1 MAEGQTI
8 EIRLGDVCSVSFE
21 DGSDMLLD
29 LYPNSNGD
37 YFTTTPC
44 NMNSGIDS
52 NCVLERADYN
62 ECFDYSLS
70 LKGPP
75 ICPTLPISN
84 DSFCPSVQAP
94 VTCNGGA
101 CNYTNP
107 CEAGRF
113 GFDANDCVAIENSG
127 EVCPFVV
134 TCGLNNCTY
143 TNECEAGNVGFNA
156 EDCVRIED
164 PGEDVCPFVNPLDG
178 NDQCNTP
185 GLACDYDQECCCG
198 ECFPSL
204 KCVCGDSLTF
214 NCFFTEACLNADCS
228 GTGDPEDACPSIPD
242 DPSAVCP
249 AVQAPVTCGPNNCTY
264 TNECE
269 AGNVGF
275 NAEDCVRIE
284 DPGEDV
290 CPFVNP
296 LDGNDQCNTPGLACD
311 YDQECC
317 CGECFPSLKCVCGD
331 SLTFNCFFTEAC
343 LNADCSGN
351 TEPACPSIAD
361 DPSVVCPALQAP
373 VTCGP
378 TNCTYT
384 NDCEAGKV
392 GFNAEDCVRDEVMP
406 SDICGDDMVS
416 FGENVNGVDCVFCAQ
431 PENCEVS
438 CVGSSVCICGG
449 TEDDLSECCDQ
460 SPCCDNCPEEN
471 KPKSCFVSSCGSS
484 PPECSVTICP
494 IPEPACPSIPV
505 DPEEVCIALEDPVT
519 CGPNNCT
526 YSNICVAGTFGF
538 DANECVR
545 IEEVCPS
552 DEPINGEC
560 NTPGLKCDYGEEFC
574 CGERHTS
581 LKCECGN
588 DLTFMCFYTEACLSP
603 DCPDIIDDACP
614 STPDPSVVCNEL
626 YEPVTCGT
634 ANCPYSNGCKAE
646 AFGWDRD
653 EDCTIVQLV
662 VSL

>member
-1 MAEGQTI
+1 MNADCSGT
-8 EIRLGDVCSVSFE
+8 GDPE
-21 DGSDMLLD
+21 DD
-29 LYPNSNGD
+29 
-37 YFTTTPC
+37 
-44 NMNSGIDS
+44 
-52 NCVLERADYN
+52 
-62 ECFDYSLS
+62 
-70 LKGPP
+70 
-75 ICPTLPISN
+75 
-84 DSFCPSVQAP
+84 CPSIPDDPSAVCPALQAP
-94 VTCNGGA
+94 VTCG
-101 CNYTNP
+101 P
-107 CEAGRF
+107 
-113 GFDANDCVAIENSG
+113 
-127 EVCPFVV
+127 
-134 TCGLNNCTY
+134 NNCTY

-164 PGEDVCPFVNPLDG
+164 PGEDVCPFANPLDG

-214 NCFFTEACLNADCS
+214 NCLFTEACMNADCS
-228 GTGDPEDACPSIPD
+228 GTGDPEDDCPSIPD

-249 AVQAPVTCGPNNCTY
+249 AVQAPVTCGLNNCTY

-269 AGNVGF
+269 AGRFGF
-275 NAEDCVRIE
+275 A
-284 DPGEDV
+284 
-290 CPFVNP
+290 
-296 LDGNDQCNTPGLACD
+296 
-311 YDQECC
+311 
-317 CGECFPSLKCVCGD
+317 
-331 SLTFNCFFTEAC
+331 
-343 LNADCSGN
+343 
-351 TEPACPSIAD
+351 
-361 DPSVVCPALQAP
+361 
-373 VTCGP
+373 
-378 TNCTYT
+378 
-384 NDCEAGKV
+384 
-392 GFNAEDCVRDEVMP
+392 AEDCVRDEDPEDLCPFVQPIDGNGQCSTPGLTCSSGEECCCGNCYP
-406 SDICGDDMVS
+406 SLTCECGDDLTVTCFATEACM
-416 FGENVNGVDCVFCAQ
+416 FPDCTGM
-431 PENCEVS
+431 PEQEE
-438 CVGSSVCICGG
+438 
-449 TEDDLSECCDQ
+449 ED
-460 SPCCDNCPEEN
+460 
-471 KPKSCFVSSCGSS
+471 
-484 PPECSVTICP
+484 
-494 IPEPACPSIPV
+494 ACPSIPV
-505 DPEEVCIALEDPVT
+505 KPEEVCIALEDPVT